1 MKSAKKIAQ
10 VDFRRDM
17 DLFYDIKGTVSH
29 DSSLYLHICKIK
41 LDPGDKLTKKFYL
54 LYESASSTVYK
65 ERISAG
71 YEARIPSVLST
82 DIFMTPLCPCPSFG
96 VRYGIQPT

>member
-1 MKSAKKIAQ
+1 MILKGQCRMIQASICISVKSNW
-10 VDFRRDM
+10 
-17 DLFYDIKGTVSH
+17 
-29 DSSLYLHICKIK
+29 
-41 LDPGDKLTKKFYL
+41 TKKFYL

-71 YEARIPSVLST
+71 YEARIQSVLST